1 MRPPPAGCNGPS
13 TTTRNR
19 LGAVST
25 TPTSRDSRVSCAA
38 RSACSRRRS
47 PRSPSAW
54 PGQEPDPRAE
64 GCRRRKQRDRDAT
77 AGRASLGTFHQRH
90 APPWSEA
97 RARRPPPSQQQF
109 LMIITVA
116 TPVDRVR
123 STLATPVAWGVVFGV
138 LQAASPLA
146 LFWLDPRTVYAL
158 GLPLIA
164 AVYIGFAVAD
174 GRPHVLAVETAVASA
189 FVVVAAAAVT
199 GSAWLIVAG
208 LAGHGLKDMWQHR
221 TGFVAGTR
229 WWPPFCAAVDF
240 VAAGL
245 IAVAITAALPLLS

>member
-1 MRPPPAGCNGPS
+1 MTS
-13 TTTRNR
+13 TA
-19 LGAVST
+19 AV
-25 TPTSRDSRVSCAA
+25 PA
-38 RSACSRRRS
+38 RSEHRS
-47 PRSPSAW
+47 LR
-54 PGQEPDPRAE
+54 
-64 GCRRRKQRDRDAT
+64 
-77 AGRASLGTFHQRH
+77 
-90 APPWSEA
+90 
-97 RARRPPPSQQQF
+97 
-109 LMIITVA
+109 
-116 TPVDRVR
+116 TPM
-123 STLATPVAWGVVFGV
+123 AWGVVFGV

-146 LFWLDPRTVYAL
+146 LFWLDSATVYAF

-174 GRPHVLAVETAVASA
+174 GRRHVLAVETAVASA

-229 WWPPFCAAVDF
+229 WWPPFCATVDF

-245 IAVAITAALPLLS
+245 IAVAITAGVPFLS